1 MSSTPTP
8 DTNENR
14 STEMQL
20 LNEDLARAQ
29 SSQRLGEAQAQ
40 QRSRQLA
47 LHRRLSRRAERAAQQ
62 ARLAVARS
70 L

>member
-1 MSSTPTP
+1 
-8 DTNENR
+8 
-14 STEMQL
+14 MQL
-20 LNEDLARAQ
+20 MNEDLARAQ
-29 SSQRLGEAQAQ
+29 MSMRLGEAQAQ
-40 QRSRQLA
+40 HRARQLA